1 MRGDNKGVI
10 CSNSDNNKNIYKKHV
25 RISDMVPEDNI
36 FLSKEDW
43 EVVEK
48 KAVVKTATVKKVS
61 NTLME
66 TTLKLNGVEEGMQ
79 QYDKVVNLLLDYY
92 DGVLY

>member
-1 MRGDNKGVI
+1 MNNDFYESIDK
-10 CSNSDNNKNIYKKHV
+10 NKNEYKKHV
-25 RISDMVPEDNI
+25 RISDMVADDNI
-36 FLSKEDW
+36 FLTKEDW

-48 KAVVKTATVKKVS
+48 KAVVKTSTVKKVS

-79 QYDKVVNLLLDYY
+79 QYNEVVNLLLDYY
-92 DGVLY
+92 NGVLY

>member
-1 MRGDNKGVI
+1 MA
-10 CSNSDNNKNIYKKHV
+10 
-25 RISDMVPEDNI
+25 EDNI

-48 KAVVKTATVKKVS
+48 KAVVRTATVKKVS

-66 TTLKLNGVEEGMQ
+66 TTLRLNGVEEGMQ

-92 DGVLY
+92 NGVLY

>member
-1 MRGDNKGVI
+1 LVADDNV
-10 CSNSDNNKNIYKKHV
+10 
-25 RISDMVPEDNI
+25 
-36 FLSKEDW
+36 FLTKEDW

-48 KAVVKTATVKKVS
+48 KAVVKTETVKKVS

-79 QYDKVVNLLLDYY
+79 QYNQVVNLLLDYY
-92 DGVLY
+92 DGILY